1 MISDRGEYTQLAP
14 LAGHD
19 KEELEKIEVELL
31 LQAIYRMYGY
41 DFRNYAYDSIYRRI
55 RYGMQSIG
63 EESIS
68 ALIPQVLHYPDR
80 MQQLFRYF
88 VVGVTEMFRDPDMFY
103 SFRKNIIP
111 YLRTYPHIRI
121 WHAGC
126 STGEEVL
133 SMAILLQE
141 EGLYDRARIYATD
154 IDEDALEK
162 AQMGIY
168 PLRNMKV
175 NTYNYIRSGG
185 TRDFSDYYMA
195 RKDSVIFNSSLLKNI
210 VYARHNLVT
219 DQSFNEFNVVFCRN
233 VLIYFNREL
242 QNRVHQ
248 LLHDSLA
255 MLGFLVLGDKESML
269 FNSYSH
275 KYETIDKREKLYRK
289 IQ

>member
-1 MISDRGEYTQLAP
+1 
-14 LAGHD
+14 
-19 KEELEKIEVELL
+19 
-31 LQAIYRMYGY
+31 MYGY

-55 RYGMQSIG
+55 RHGMQSIG

-68 ALIPQVLHYPDR
+68 ALIPQVLHCPDR
-80 MQQLFRYF
+80 MQQLLRYF

-103 SFRKNIIP
+103 SFRKNVIP

-154 IDEDALEK
+154 INEDALEK

-210 VYARHNLVT
+210 VFARHNLVT

-242 QNRVHQ
+242 QNRVYH

-255 MLGFLVLGDKESML
+255 LLGVLVLGDKESML
-269 FNSYSH
+269 FNSHSH
-275 KYETIDKREKLYRK
+275 KYETLDRREKLYRK